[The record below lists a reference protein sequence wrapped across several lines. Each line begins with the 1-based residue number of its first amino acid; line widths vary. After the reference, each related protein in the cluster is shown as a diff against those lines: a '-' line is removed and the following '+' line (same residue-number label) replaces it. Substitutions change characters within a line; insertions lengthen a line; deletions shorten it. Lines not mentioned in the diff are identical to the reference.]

1 MTKPKDTTANPAL
14 AAAQPMMEWWQK
26 QFSQGATPMARM
38 QLAWMQSM
46 ADAMQFEAEFLK
58 ALAESGQKIS
68 QSFEGEPPQTPAE
81 MQERYQQLIKEVTD
95 AQMERMQK
103 AAELSHDFRKRLW
116 EEI

>member
-1 MTKPKDTTANPAL
+1 MTKPKDTMANPAL
-14 AAAQPMMEWWQK
+14 AAAEPMMEWWQK

-46 ADAMQFEAEFLK
+46 AEAMQFEAEFLK
-58 ALAESGQKIS
+58 ALAKSGQKITH
-68 QSFEGEPPQTPAE
+68 SFEGEPPQTPAE
-81 MQERYQQLIKEVTD
+81 MQERYQQFIKEVTD

-103 AAELSHDFRKRLW
+103 AAELSHDFRKCLW